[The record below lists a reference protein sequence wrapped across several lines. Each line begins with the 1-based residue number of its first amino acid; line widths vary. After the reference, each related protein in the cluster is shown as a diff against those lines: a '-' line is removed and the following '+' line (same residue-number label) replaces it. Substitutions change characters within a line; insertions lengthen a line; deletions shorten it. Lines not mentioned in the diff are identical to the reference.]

1 MFRNKKIIWLT
12 LAIMMVTIAWTAAA
26 GAAVDQKGVLN
37 GKVLATCLVTPG
49 TVVHEGDVLVC
60 VDTITG
66 PAPAVRANVDGT
78 VVEVLVKPGDMI
90 KTGDVLAR
98 IEPKRK

>member
-1 MFRNKKIIWLT
+1 MLNQRKIVWLT
-12 LAIMMVTIAWTAAA
+12 LVMMLAAIAWAAA
-26 GAAVDQKGVLN
+26 SGALVDQRGVLN
-37 GKVLATCLVTPG
+37 GKVLASCLVTPG
-49 TVVHEGDVLVC
+49 TMVHEGDVLVC

-66 PAPAVRANVDGT
+66 PAPAVRANVDGK

-98 IEPKRK
+98 IEPTH

>member
-1 MFRNKKIIWLT
+1 MFRSKKILWLT
-12 LAIMMVTIAWTAAA
+12 LAIMMITIAWTAAA
-26 GAAVDQKGVLN
+26 GAAVDQKGVLS

-49 TVVHEGDVLVC
+49 TAVHEGDVLVC

-78 VVEVLVKPGDMI
+78 VIEVLVKPGDMI

-98 IEPKRK
+98 IEPKHK